1 MQKALITPSKLQ
13 AGAIVAI
20 PGSKSYT
27 NRALVLAALAE
38 GESTLRNPLFSDDTK
53 VAIKALGELGVRIE
67 RKGDDL
73 TVYGRGG
80 SFDEPR
86 ETLFLGNA
94 GTAVRFFTALLCV
107 TGFKSKITGN
117 KRMQERP
124 LRDLISALH
133 DLGVKLESINKN
145 GCPPIKISGNGI
157 KGGKVELSGKIS
169 SQYLSALLMIAPY
182 AESDVEIVIS
192 DELVSK
198 PYIDMT
204 LQIMKDFGIQIKN
217 EDYSRFVIKCGQRY
231 KGCDYKIEG
240 DASSASYFYA
250 LEKLHGVKLDIQ
262 NINPDSL
269 QADMGF
275 LDLLGK
281 GVLPSKLDLNHMPDA
296 AMTVAI
302 LAAFTK
308 GKTQLT
314 NIANLRHKETDR
326 IKGLVTEL
334 KKVGCDAKELED
346 GIEINGDP
354 EKLKGPALIETYDD
368 HRMAMCFAVLASK
381 IPDVQILDPDC
392 TSKTYPQFFEDLAKT
407 GIKLEKREIPN
418 IYLTGM
424 RGSGKSAIG
433 KELAKVLNF
442 DFIDSDE
449 EIERQEKSKI
459 SQIVK
464 KKSWFYFRKKEKY
477 VIRHLARK
485 SNIVIATG
493 GGVILDKENVSTLKK
508 NGKIVLLTAPI
519 ATLEKRIANDTNRPP
534 LTNQK
539 TLKKELE
546 ELWAKRK
553 EKYMNSA
560 DFEFDSSCDL
570 SLNEKAQ
577 QIIQLL

>member
-13 AGAIVAI
+13 AGAIVNV

-38 GESTLRNPLFSDDTK
+38 GKSVLHNPLFSDDTK

-80 SFDEPR
+80 EFDEPR

-133 DLGVKLESINKN
+133 DLGAKLESINKN

-157 KGGKVELSGKIS
+157 KGGTVELSGKIS

-182 AESDVEIVIS
+182 AESDVEIIIS

-217 EDYSRFVIKCGQRY
+217 KDYSRFVIASGQRY
-231 KGCDYKIEG
+231 KACDYQVEG

-250 LEKLHGVKLDIQ
+250 LEKLHDVKLDIQ

-275 LDLLGK
+275 LDLLSK
-281 GVLPSKLDLNHMPDA
+281 RTLLSKLDLNHMPDA

-326 IKGLVTEL
+326 IKALVTEL
-334 KKVGCDAKELED
+334 KKVGCDAKELKD

-354 EKLKGPALIETYDD
+354 EKLKGPALIKTYDD

-407 GIKLEKREIPN
+407 GIKVEKRKIPN

-433 KELAKVLNF
+433 KELAKTLKF
-442 DFIDSDE
+442 DFVDSDK

-459 SQIVK
+459 AKIVK
-464 KKSWFYFRKKEKY
+464 EKSWFYFRKKEKY
-477 VIRHLARK
+477 VIRKLARLT
-485 SNIVIATG
+485 NTVIATG

-508 NGKIVLLTAPI
+508 SGKIVVLTAPI
-519 ATLEKRIANDTNRPP
+519 EILEARIKNDTNRPP

-553 EKYMNSA
+553 EKYENSA
-560 DFEFDSSCDL
+560 DFEFDSSGDL

-577 QIIQLL
+577 QIIQML